1 MDLKQLTDIDAI
13 SGNEGALRKAIME
26 AAKPL
31 CDELYIDRSGNVIAT
46 KHGTDDRLPHVVF
59 SAHMDEIGFL
69 ISGHTDD
76 GLLRIMPVGGID
88 PRVAVSKWVRV
99 GKDNIPGVIG
109 AMAIHLQSPE
119 DRQRVLGFDKLFIDI
134 GAKDQKE
141 AERLCPV
148 GTYAAFDTP
157 YTPFGDGFVVSKA
170 LDDRV
175 GCFNLLRILE
185 GKYAARVTCAFVTQ
199 EEVGLRGA
207 RGAGYSLQPDIAV
220 VLEGTAANDVGD
232 VPKRARVCEA
242 GQGVC
247 VSFMDGASMADR
259 GLYKTMLSLAT
270 SEGIPHQVKR
280 AVTGGNDAGAYQRAG
295 MGARTVV
302 LSVPCRYI
310 HSGASVAKV
319 SDIDA
324 QFALSQAFLNNL

>member
-1 MDLKQLTDIDAI
+1 MDLRQLTDIDAI

>member
-1 MDLKQLTDIDAI
+1 MDLKQLTDIDAV
-13 SGNEGALRKAIME
+13 SGNENALRRAIME
-26 AAKPL
+26 AARPL
-31 CDELYIDRSGNVIAT
+31 CDELRIDRSGNVIAT
-46 KHGTDDRLPHVVF
+46 KYGTDDRLPHVVF

-69 ISGHTDD
+69 IGGHTDD
-76 GLLRIMPVGGID
+76 GLLRIRPVGGID

-99 GKDNIPGVIG
+99 GREAIPGVIG
-109 AMAIHLQSPE
+109 AMAIHLQTPE

-141 AERLCPV
+141 AEKLCPV

-157 YTPFGDGFVVSKA
+157 YTPFGDRFVAAKA

-175 GCFNLLRILE
+175 GCLSLLRVLE
-185 GKYAARVTCAFVTQ
+185 GSYPAKVTCAFVTQ

-207 RGAGYSLQPDIAV
+207 RGAGYALQPDIAI

-232 VPKRARVCEA
+232 VPERSRVCRA

-259 GLYKTMLSLAT
+259 GLYKTMLSLAA
-270 SEGIPHQVKR
+270 SEGIPHQVKH

-295 MGARTVV
+295 AGARTVV

-310 HSGASVAKV
+310 HSGASVAHLD
-319 SDIDA
+319 DIDA